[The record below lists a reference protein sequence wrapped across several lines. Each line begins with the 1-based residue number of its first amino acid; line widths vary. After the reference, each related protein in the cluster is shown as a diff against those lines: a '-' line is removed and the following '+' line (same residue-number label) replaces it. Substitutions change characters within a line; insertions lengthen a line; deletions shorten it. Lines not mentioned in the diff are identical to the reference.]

1 LFPDW
6 NIYLSS
12 SKMKHGCLYPHNF
25 DQQLVKLY
33 TCLPYESCNVS
44 QIFEYEIAFLREIG
58 GQNKPLNSFKS

>member
-1 LFPDW
+1 
-6 NIYLSS
+6 
-12 SKMKHGCLYPHNF
+12 MKHGCLYPHNF